1 MSDSLQHCGLQHAGL
16 PIYQQLPDI
25 TQTYDSVMPSK
36 HLILCC
42 PLLPLPSIIS
52 SIRVFSNE
60 SSVLHIKWPKYWSFT
75 IRPSNEY
82 SGLISSRRCLLDL
95 LAVQASLKCALQHLS
110 SKASMLWCSAFF
122 INSNIHTWLLEKKI
136 ALGRWTFAGKIMFWL
151 FNMLSKLVI
160 TFLPRSKHLLI
171 SWL

>member
-1 MSDSLQHCGLQHAGL
+1 MPDSLQRCGLQHAGL

-25 TQTYDSVMPSK
+25 IQTYDSVMPSK

-42 PLLPLPSIIS
+42 PLLPLPSIIP

-82 SGLISSRRCLLDL
+82 SGLISFRRYLLDL
-95 LAVQASLKCALQHLS
+95 LAVRASLKCVLQHLS
-110 SKASMLWCSAFF
+110 SEASILWCSAF
-122 INSNIHTWLLEKKI
+122 IIVQL
-136 ALGRWTFAGKIMFWL
+136 
-151 FNMLSKLVI
+151 
-160 TFLPRSKHLLI
+160 
-171 SWL
+171 